1 MTLYPDVIETVEM
14 HTGGEPLRIVTAG
27 WPDVAGATILDKRR
41 YSRERLDHLRHLII
55 HEPRGHKDMY
65 AAVFVRPDLADA
77 DFAVLFLHNEGY
89 STMCG
94 HAVIAL
100 GRYAV
105 DHGLVAP
112 VAPRTRVAMQVPC
125 GLIEAHVEVAGGPQD
140 GRAGAVSFVSVPCF
154 AHALDIEVEVPSHGR
169 VALDVAYGGAFYA
182 VLPAAR
188 LGLDLGMD
196 IFTLVAAADRV
207 TAAVRAAHRLDHPDD
222 ADLAFLYG
230 TILTDGGSGRDRPS
244 RNLCVFAEREVD
256 RSPTGSGVS
265 ARMALAAARGEAAEG
280 DEHRFEGV
288 TGSVFSAAIV
298 EGCTAGERPAVRV
311 RVGGKAH
318 YTGTCRFTHEP
329 DDDIGKG
336 FVLR

>member
-1 MTLYPDVIETVEM
+1 MTHYPQVIETVDM

-41 YSRERLDHLRHLII
+41 YSRENLDHLRRLII
-55 HEPRGHKDMY
+55 CEPRGHKDMY
-65 AAVFVRPDLADA
+65 AAVFVRPDQPKA

-105 DHGLVAP
+105 DHGLVKL

-125 GLIEAHVEVAGGPQD
+125 GLIEAEVDVADGPE
-140 GRAGAVSFVSVPCF
+140 GRRGGAVSFVSVPCF
-154 AHALDIEVEVPSHGR
+154 AHALDLEVEVASHGR
-169 VALDVAYGGAFYA
+169 VTLDVAYGGAFYA

-188 LGLDLGMD
+188 LGLDLGMGLSD
-196 IFTLVAAADRV
+196 LVEAADRV

-222 ADLAFLYG
+222 AELAYLYG
-230 TILTDGGSGRDRPS
+230 TILTDGGTGRDRPT
-244 RNLCVFAEREVD
+244 RNLCVFADREVD

-280 DEHRFEGV
+280 EEHRFESI
-288 TGSVFSAAIV
+288 TRAIFSAAIV
-298 EGCTAGERPAVRV
+298 ADCAVGARPAVRV
-311 RVGGKAH
+311 RVGGTAH

-329 DDDIGKG
+329 GDDLGKG